1 MTFKGMLKI
10 LVNDYKKQQEQK
22 MVSIVDE
29 LVRTRNELKEVKER
43 LHNLQLTS
51 PSSSEFHSEPVPV
64 LSLFVQYNGLFN
76 ELCHIKQTMTI
87 TELLI
92 TLRAIIGIPLE
103 NPIHIRVLSEDGLTT
118 LVFLHKNLDRTL
130 DFYSG
135 QLKSRMILRVEDAD
149 MPTNI
154 TRPPYL
160 RSKSTTSSERTYS
173 FESDV

>member
-22 MVSIVDE
+22 MVSVVDE
-29 LVRTRNELKEVKER
+29 LVRTRKELKEVKER
-43 LHNLQLTS
+43 LRNLELTS
-51 PSSSEFHSEPVPV
+51 PSSSEFHSEPVPI
-64 LSLFVQYNGLFN
+64 LSLFVQYNGFFN
-76 ELCHIKQTMTI
+76 ELCNIRQTITI

-92 TLRAIIGIPLE
+92 TLRAIVGIPLE
-103 NPIHIRVLSEDGLTT
+103 NPIHIRVLTEDSLTT
-118 LVFLHKNLDRTL
+118 
-130 DFYSG
+130 G
-135 QLKSRMILRVEDAD
+135 QLKSRMILRIEDDD
-149 MPTNI
+149 MPANI